1 MYSGT
6 AHKLNHTH
14 KTQISFCVT
23 LTQKEFWD
31 RSTIMIISLIL
42 RTLVTTKAEL
52 CFMRVESTRDQ
63 IDSSSSSAR
72 TIGTLYLSENSDD
85 TLTSTFNEGFFPTL
99 SAHNVLGK
107 GAVSVHDLIA
117 SPPPT

>member
-1 MYSGT
+1 
-6 AHKLNHTH
+6 
-14 KTQISFCVT
+14 
-23 LTQKEFWD
+23 
-31 RSTIMIISLIL
+31 
-42 RTLVTTKAEL
+42 
-52 CFMRVESTRDQ
+52 MRVESTRDQ